1 MPEYDVYRRYRGG
14 IIMRLE
20 KLLSRLSYTVV
31 CGDVEVDISDVIYDS
46 RKVCRGCVFVC
57 LEGAS
62 FDGHDFAQAA
72 IDAGAAAVVAGRDIK
87 AEGAAVIRVDD
98 TRKALA
104 FMSAEYFGRPA
115 DTLTTI
121 GITGTKGKTTTACMI
136 RSILEVAGMKTGVIG
151 TLGIIIGDKLIKTAN
166 TTPESYEI
174 QKAMRQMIDEGCKCV
189 VMEASSL
196 GLKWHRTDGFCF
208 DYGLFTNFSHDHIGG
223 VEHADMEE
231 YAQCKAMLFRQCLT
245 GIMNID
251 DPAYTKMLEDHTCR
265 VETFGFSDKAELRA
279 SDDKLVSR
287 AGYLGV
293 GFKISGKVDMTVS
306 AAIPGKFNVYNA
318 LAAIAVC
325 LDIGADKQAIVEGL
339 DKVRVKG
346 RVEPVPIAADFTLL
360 IDYAHNALSMEN
372 ILTTLREY
380 KPERLI
386 TLFGAGG
393 NRPRDRR
400 YEMGE
405 ISGRLSDLSVITED
419 NSRFENVMDIID
431 DIRTGI
437 DRTGGKYVVIPDRT
451 DAIRYCL
458 ENGRKG
464 DIIVLAGKGHE
475 DYQDKNGVKTHY
487 DEREVI
493 AGLIAEG
500 VLEKNSKGEET

>member
-1 MPEYDVYRRYRGG
+1 MKLD
-14 IIMRLE
+14 
-20 KLLSRLSYTVV
+20 KLLSRTNYTVV
-31 CGDVEVDISDVIYDS
+31 SGDTDIEISDVIYDS
-46 RKVCRGCVFVC
+46 RKVCKNCVFVC

-62 FDGHDFAQAA
+62 FDGHEFARAA
-72 IDAGAAAVVAGRDIK
+72 VDAGASAVVVSKDIEL
-87 AEGAAVIRVDD
+87 EGTAVIRVSD

-104 FMSAEYFGRPA
+104 FMSAEYFGTPA
-115 DTLTTI
+115 EKLKTI

-136 RSILEVAGMKTGVIG
+136 RSILEKSGIKTGVIG

-174 QKAMRQMIDEGCKCV
+174 QRAMKQMIDEGCGCV

-196 GLKWHRTDGFCF
+196 GLKWHRTDGFFF

-231 YAQCKAMLFRQCLT
+231 YAQCKAMLFRQCQT

-251 DPAYTKMLEDHTCR
+251 DPACDRMLKGHTCR
-265 VETFGFSDKAELRA
+265 VETFGFSEKAQLRA
-279 SDDKLVSR
+279 SNEHLVSK

-293 GFKISGKVDMTVS
+293 SFDVSGKTEMTVS

-325 LDIGADKQAIVEGL
+325 LDMGAGKQAVIDGL
-339 DKVRVKG
+339 NEVKVKG
-346 RVEPVPIAADFTLL
+346 RVEPVNIDADFTML

-405 ISGRLSDLSVITED
+405 ISGRMSDLSVITED
-419 NSRFENVMDIID
+419 NSRFENVMDIIE
-431 DIRTGI
+431 DIKTGI
-437 DRTGGKYVVIPDRT
+437 NKTGGRYVVIPDRT

-458 ENGRKG
+458 ENGKKG

-493 AGLIAEG
+493 AQLVSEG
-500 VLEKNSKGEET
+500 ALKRTDKGVIS

>member
-1 MPEYDVYRRYRGG
+1 MK
-14 IIMRLE
+14 LE
-20 KLLSRLSYTVV
+20 ELLSEVSYTVLS
-31 CGDVEVDISDVIYDS
+31 GDTDMEISDVIYDS
-46 RKVCRGCVFVC
+46 RRVCRDCVFVC
-57 LEGAS
+57 LAGAS
-62 FDGHDFAQAA
+62 FDGHDFAQKAA
-72 IDAGAAAVVAGRDIK
+72 DAGAAAVVVGRDV
-87 AEGAAVIRVDD
+87 AVTGAAVIKVDD
-98 TRKALA
+98 TRRALA
-104 FMSAEYFGRPA
+104 FMSAVYFGAPA
-115 DTLTTI
+115 KELTTI

-136 RSILEVAGMKTGVIG
+136 RSILESAGMKTGVIG

-174 QKAMRQMIDEGCKCV
+174 QRAMRRMIDEGCKCV

-196 GLKWHRTDGFCF
+196 GLKWHRTDGFVF
-208 DYGLFTNFSHDHIGG
+208 DYGIFTNFSHDHIGG

-231 YAQCKAMLFRQCLT
+231 YAQCKAMLFRQCRT
-245 GIMNID
+245 GI
-251 DPAYTKMLEDHTCR
+251 
-265 VETFGFSDKAELRA
+265 LRA
-279 SDDKLVSR
+279 SDDELVSK

-293 GFKISGKVDMTVS
+293 RFKVSGRLDMTVS
-306 AAIPGKFNVYNA
+306 AAVPGKFNVYNA

-325 LDIGADKQAIVEGL
+325 LDAGADKKAIEKGL
-339 DKVRVKG
+339 NGFKVKG
-346 RVEPVPIAADFTLL
+346 RVEPVPISADFTLL

-372 ILTTLREY
+372 ILSTLREY

-400 YEMGE
+400 FEMGE
-405 ISGRLSDLSVITED
+405 ISGRMSDLSVITED
-419 NSRFENVMDIID
+419 NSRFENVMDIIE
-431 DIRTGI
+431 DIKTGI
-437 DRTGGKYVVIPDRT
+437 NKTGGKYVVVPDRT

-493 AGLIAEG
+493 AQLIAEG
-500 VLEKNSKGEET
+500 VLDKKA